1 MPSSLNAVCP
11 LPTHFGS
18 LPRERWDVNRMEN
31 SAFVE
36 KLWTSSQDC
45 LITGVFEHVS
55 RLAEHDIHVP
65 AFHECCIQ
73 SLD

>member
-1 MPSSLNAVCP
+1 
-11 LPTHFGS
+11 
-18 LPRERWDVNRMEN
+18 MEN

-45 LITGVFEHVS
+45 LITGAFEHVS